1 MINVLLAIKP
11 RKRLLIKQNDY
22 TFCPREEQSKIV
34 HNQHWYVHYNIND
47 TYTRTYKK

>member
-11 RKRLLIKQNDY
+11 RKRLLMKQNDY

-34 HNQHWYVHYNIND
+34 HNYNIND